1 MMNAAEN
8 SIGILAY
15 GSLIDEPGN
24 ELEELIIDRIHCQT
38 PFNVEFARLSET
50 RSNAPTLVP
59 YQDGSPVKAVIL
71 VLDHNRV
78 TLSQAESM
86 LWRRETRTTDTT
98 KNYKPSKEHNPN
110 KVTILELKNFKNVTT
125 VLYTSI
131 GQNMGIM
138 NKPDILANFA
148 IRSILEKAGEEQ
160 KDGIHYLLAAKK
172 NGIVTKLS
180 PQYEAEILKQTNT
193 KSLEAAIVELD
204 KLRPANLTRLSE
216 AKKFEEQVIEIADFI
231 GEYGMKKTLEDL
243 SGQEIDMAQ
252 IIKEKGK
259 EFVINCH
266 TGFKEAQKRVLALM
280 VDFEDSKLILK
291 QELKAARIARSKKDI
306 GSIGDKI
313 KLIEHRQNILR
324 HLMDT
329 IVWQMIN
336 GQLYIARQLYQE
348 VEGEKILK
356 QSNLESIK
364 AVVEQIN
371 ANETDFALIADLTG
385 YIQTGDLLCNIGG
398 RLVLSE
404 VKEGSRNHEILE
416 ILAEVQTNNIPPGD
430 VQEKFN
436 LDDKSFQQ
444 LKRQAKQ
451 IATMTNF
458 ASIVN
463 QDEGLDLSTGRPI
476 KIITPKEP
484 THLYTERLI
493 ALREQLSKRNLWAY
507 DIIDDCLHVGIYK
520 GHFRFIGSKILKTI
534 GDTQSTNTIMVNYL
548 SVIESLDKPLLFL
561 PFDKEFIFDLM
572 FGRVLMLFMIDI
584 DKFME
589 LYNDYGLKAEWGN
602 RKESHKVRES
612 MKSNMFIK
620 DNRGIKIIHPVSK
633 DVMWLAHGT
642 FLKMVFDSMHPAYV
656 AYSAN
661 YNFSLNDD
669 GKAD

>member
-1 MMNAAEN
+1 MNATDH

-15 GSLIDEPGN
+15 GSLIDDPGK
-24 ELEELIIDRIHCQT
+24 ELEELIIDRIPCQT

-59 YQDGSPVKAVIL
+59 CQDGSPVNAVVL
-71 VLDHNRV
+71 VLDHHRV

-110 KVTILELKNFKNVTT
+110 KVTVLELKNFKAVAT

-131 GQNMGIM
+131 GQNTGIM

-148 IRSILEKAGEEQ
+148 IRSILEKVGEGK

-172 NGIVTKLS
+172 NGIQTKLS
-180 PQYEAEILKQTNT
+180 PQYEAEILKQTET
-193 KSLEAAIVELD
+193 KSLEEAIAKLD
-204 KLRPANLTRLSE
+204 KLRPGNLARLAE

-231 GEYGMKKTLEDL
+231 GEYGMRKTLQDQ
-243 SGQEIDMAQ
+243 SGEEIDMAQ
-252 IIKEKGK
+252 IIREKGK
-259 EFVINCH
+259 EFFIHCH
-266 TGFKEAQKRVLALM
+266 TGFKEAQKRVLTLM
-280 VDFEDSKLILK
+280 VGFEDRKLIAK
-291 QELKAARIARSKKDI
+291 QELKAARVARSKKDI
-306 GSIGDKI
+306 GLTENEI

-329 IVWQMIN
+329 IVWQMIK
-336 GQLYIARQLYQE
+336 GQLYVARQLYQE

-385 YIQTGDLLCNIGG
+385 YIQTGDLLCSIGG
-398 RLVLSE
+398 QLVLSE
-404 VKEGSRNHEILE
+404 VKEGSRNHEILA
-416 ILAEVQTNNIPPGD
+416 ILEKVQTTNIPAGE
-430 VQEKFN
+430 VQEKFK
-436 LDDKSFQQ
+436 LDDKSFKQ

-451 IATMTNF
+451 MATMANF

-463 QDEGLDLSTGRPI
+463 EDKGFDLSSGRPI
-476 KIITPKEP
+476 KIITPNEP
-484 THLYTERLI
+484 THLYTDRLI
-493 ALREQLSKRNLWAY
+493 ALREQLDKRNLWAY

-520 GHFRFIGSKILKTI
+520 GHFRFIGSRILKTI
-534 GDTQSTNTIMVNYL
+534 GDTQSKNILMINYL

-589 LYNDYGLKAEWGN
+589 LYPDYGLKAEWGT
-602 RKESHKVRES
+602 RKESHQMREQ
-612 MKSNMFIK
+612 MKGSMFIK
-620 DNRGIKIIHPVSK
+620 NNKGIKIIHPKSK

-642 FLKMVFDSMHPAYV
+642 FLKMVFDSIHPAYV

-661 YNFSLNDD
+661 YNFSLNDEE
-669 GKAD
+669 KAD